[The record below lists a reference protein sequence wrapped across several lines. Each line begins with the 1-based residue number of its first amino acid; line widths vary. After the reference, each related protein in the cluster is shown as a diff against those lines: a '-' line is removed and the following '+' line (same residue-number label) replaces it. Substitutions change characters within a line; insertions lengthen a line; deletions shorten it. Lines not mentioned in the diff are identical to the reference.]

1 MITCPMGLRLP
12 ILHGVVA
19 LLLFA
24 ATTPAR
30 SADSAADLAARGLQ
44 ECEAGRGNTDRAVR
58 QQHFEAGQALGEQA
72 IQLDDNLADAHFAVV
87 CNMGELMRL
96 DGESIRSLLELR
108 RLLAELDRTLQLDPN
123 HVKAMAT
130 KGILLCRLPRLV
142 GGDATAGERMLR
154 RVVAEDP
161 TAINSRLMLAKQCAS
176 RGEHAEARAFADS
189 ALQIARAEGRA
200 DAIAEA
206 QTMLAQL
213 GPAH

>member
-12 ILHGVVA
+12 LLQAVVA
-19 LLLFA
+19 CLLFTS
-24 ATTPAR
+24 TTPAR
-30 SADSAADLAARGLQ
+30 SADSAADLAARGLA
-44 ECEAGRGNTDRAVR
+44 ECEAGRATTDRAVR
-58 QQHFEAGQALGEQA
+58 QKHFETGQALGEKA
-72 IQLDDNLADAHFAVV
+72 VALDDTLADAHFTIV
-87 CNMGELMRL
+87 CNLGELMRI

-108 RLLAELDRTLQLDPN
+108 RLMAELDRTLELDPN

-142 GGDATAGERMLR
+142 GGDEVAGERMLR

-176 RGEHAEARAFADS
+176 RGEHAEARAYASS
-189 ALQIARAEGRA
+189 ALQIAKAEGRA

-206 QTMLAQL
+206 QTVLAQL
-213 GPAH
+213 GSAH